1 MTSECL
7 YDQRE
12 FCIKNPSKKFKLIFL
27 HLFFL
32 FVQIENEQSRMEVI
46 RANREQMDRKKANKE
61 AEKKEVEDMLF
72 YQGRV

>member
-1 MTSECL
+1 MIMPL
-7 YDQRE
+7 YASYKTRCQKS
-12 FCIKNPSKKFKLIFL
+12 IKIKAIICL
-27 HLFFL
+27 HLIFL